1 MFKCENLMC
10 KGEEMQELVEALYG
24 LGEGV
29 KYFITAISF
38 ITSAISIIEVYK
50 KRWVFVSALAISLV
64 MIAGSLWLLRYV
76 RVPDVVGDIYS
87 VAINKLG
94 EQNLSYTYSSNEK
107 M

>member
-1 MFKCENLMC
+1 M
-10 KGEEMQELVEALYG
+10 
-24 LGEGV
+24 
-29 KYFITAISF
+29 
-38 ITSAISIIEVYK
+38 
-50 KRWVFVSALAISLV
+50 SALAISLV

-87 VAINKLG
+87 VVINKLG